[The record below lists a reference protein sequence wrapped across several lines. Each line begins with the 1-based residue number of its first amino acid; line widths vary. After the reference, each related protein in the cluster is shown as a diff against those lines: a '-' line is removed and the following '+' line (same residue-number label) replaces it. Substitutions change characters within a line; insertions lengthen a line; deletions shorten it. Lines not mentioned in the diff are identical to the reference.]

1 MPGGEDWL
9 GGFAKHAVFLVC
21 LSMLC
26 FLCDVTID
34 QLNKIDDEVQRHLDD
49 KLAILRTLQV
59 WCMFCVLL
67 TCVYMCG
74 ALYMHSIYI
83 TAEKCTI
90 TTIQL

>member
-1 MPGGEDWL
+1 
-9 GGFAKHAVFLVC
+9 
-21 LSMLC
+21 MLC
-26 FLCDVTID
+26 FLCVITVD

-49 KLAILRTLQV
+49 KLALLRTLQV

-67 TCVYMCG
+67 TCMYRCD
-74 ALYMHSIYI
+74 ALYVYSIYV